1 MGKNK
6 TGKTLSQTKG
16 PVTLAAFVRNSK
28 GCEDTHQPPQPVRD
42 VGWHYWGVRSKR
54 NNWPQD
60 PRYLWRDEQRQKR
73 WSLLSGLGRLPTE
86 ERLYLGAYWEFVWTR
101 GPSPNL
107 RTVADSETENE
118 SLHSEETERKTERQL
133 TVQKLQDD
141 AVDNFRKHDKLT
153 KKTKGT
159 DSTGKKTLDQEVQ
172 DYETETTSDGVT
184 ETTMVLMMREV
195 LTVKVS
201 VKVWVTNA
209 TSSGMKGGEVMSRGM
224 GTNTEV
230 LSCLWWRDKV
240 RTKEKTY
247 TWVSVRWK
255 TSWGIYTTRIPVVYY
270 ESIKWEVKEKT
281 YIWVSV
287 WWKTKN

>member
-1 MGKNK
+1 
-6 TGKTLSQTKG
+6 
-16 PVTLAAFVRNSK
+16 
-28 GCEDTHQPPQPVRD
+28 
-42 VGWHYWGVRSKR
+42 
-54 NNWPQD
+54 
-60 PRYLWRDEQRQKR
+60 
-73 WSLLSGLGRLPTE
+73 
-86 ERLYLGAYWEFVWTR
+86 
-101 GPSPNL
+101 
-107 RTVADSETENE
+107 
-118 SLHSEETERKTERQL
+118 
-133 TVQKLQDD
+133 VQKLQDD

-230 LSCLWWRDKV
+230 LSCL
-240 RTKEKTY
+240 
-247 TWVSVRWK
+247 
-255 TSWGIYTTRIPVVYY
+255 
-270 ESIKWEVKEKT
+270 
-281 YIWVSV
+281 
-287 WWKTKN
+287 